1 MKLLKEESGLPSYK
15 PFHFPK
21 AYEMWSIHED
31 LHWTIKE
38 TNLTD
43 DVTDWNVKLS
53 DRDKYLITTVLRI
66 FTESD
71 VLVADGYPYLARIF
85 KPTEV
90 KMMLTGYGAREN
102 IHMDSYSQFTD
113 TLGFDDDFYDEYKQF
128 SEMEGAM
135 SYVHKAR
142 IKQFHKY
149 LEINNFDKE
158 KADLHFRKDLVRMMA
173 IYSGFGEGTL
183 LFGQFAIL
191 MNYSRQGVMNG
202 LSTIVEWSIRDEQM
216 HCEGVIW
223 LLKELVKED
232 RRIWNDDLKSD
243 IYGASRDIVGMADNF
258 FDLAFKYG
266 DVKGLTKEEL
276 KQYIRYIADRRLLE
290 MGLKPNF
297 GVKENPLEWME
308 TLINS
313 ASFANFFAVK
323 VNEYGKGTTKGDWG
337 TVRNNMEKHRKN
349 LGY

>member
-1 MKLLKEESGLPSYK
+1 MKLLKGEGLPSYK
-15 PFHFPK
+15 PFSFPQ
-21 AYEMWSIHED
+21 AYQMWSTHED

-38 TNLTD
+38 INLTD
-43 DVTDWNVKLS
+43 DVTDWNSKIS
-53 DRDKYLITTVLRI
+53 DKDKHLITTVLRI

-113 TLGFDDDFYDEYKQF
+113 TLGFEEDFYEEYKKY

-142 IKQFHKY
+142 IKQFHEY
-149 LEINNFDKE
+149 LSLYNGDSDR
-158 KADLHFRKDLVRMMA
+158 ADLHFRKDLARMLA
-173 IYSGFGEGTL
+173 IYAGFVEGVL

-216 HCEGVIW
+216 HCEGNTW
-223 LLKELVKED
+223 LLKELIKED
-232 RRIWNDDLKSD
+232 KRIWKDDLKAD
-243 IYGASRDIVGMADNF
+243 IYGAARDIVALADNF
-258 FDLAFKYG
+258 FDLAFQYG
-266 DVKGLTKEEL
+266 DVKGLTKDEL
-276 KQYIRYIADRRLLE
+276 KQYIRYLADRRLLE

-297 GVKENPLEWME
+297 KVKDNPLEWME

-313 ASFANFFAVK
+313 ASFANFFDVR

-337 TVRNNMEKHRKN
+337 SVRKNMEKHRN
-349 LGY
+349 LL